1 MIKVFGGGLFAAMLS
16 AICPFFLA
24 VMIATA
30 LVVHYD
36 DVASTSKS

>member
-1 MIKVFGGGLFAAMLS
+1 MKILGGGLFAAVLS